1 VVTRKGDLSVA
12 LYFST
17 MRGYVDEMAAAGKVL
32 DDDDIVSYIL
42 NGLDVDYN
50 SLLDLSALRHC
61 ICVCLILRLDL
72 LHKRCS
78 TITRSSIN
86 W

>member
-17 MRGYVDEMAAAGKVL
+17 MRGYVDEMATAGKVL
-32 DDDDIVSYIL
+32 DDDDIISYIL

-61 ICVCLILRLDL
+61 IRVCLTLRLDL
-72 LHKRCS
+72 LHRRCS
-78 TITRSSIN
+78 TITRSSIS
-86 W
+86 